1 MTVTTPADAADTE
14 RFVPKLIVPIVPTSV
29 PSSLIM
35 IPVPEAVTPVIPEPS
50 PMKLDAFTVP
60 TVILGE
66 PVNPCARVA
75 TPATA
80 VYVTPIP
87 VIPVPSPVI
96 DVAVRTPIL

>member
-1 MTVTTPADAADTE
+1 M
-14 RFVPKLIVPIVPTSV
+14 VPTSV

-60 TVILGE
+60 TTILGE

-75 TPATA
+75 TPDTA
-80 VYVTPIP
+80 
-87 VIPVPSPVI
+87 
-96 DVAVRTPIL
+96 A